1 MDYKIGDMSGDS
13 IARKVKG
20 YNVIKIILITA
31 YNLDDLL
38 FKELRESNCI
48 AKFIKKVNSFK

>member
-20 YNVIKIILITA
+20 YNEIKIILITA

-38 FKELRESNCI
+38 FKELREQLHSKI
-48 AKFIKKVNSFK
+48 YQKVNSFK